1 MYIVKN
7 AMRNLLRS
15 KGRSILVGLIV
26 LVIAAAS
33 CLALSIRQAAAR
45 ARTSGLDS
53 LQITAQIAMDRQAM
67 MQQTQQQGGDM
78 LASLQNLSSLT
89 LEEMQHYAT
98 SSYVKDFIYTLTTS
112 ADAGEEL
119 TAVDTSGSSESEEAG
134 SEPGDGAG
142 FPGAPDDG
150 RGGRT
155 PPQGMGTQGDFTLV
169 GYSSLDA
176 MTAFINGTSQITDGA
191 VFEVD
196 SADPVCV
203 ISDELAT
210 LNGLE
215 VGGTLTLLNPNDQ
228 EEAILLTIAGI
239 YHNDTAAVAGDGMMR
254 GFSAASDPANQ
265 IYLSYPALKA
275 ITDAS
280 AAAAQ
285 TVTDEETGRTSTTAL
300 REQVSGTYI
309 FSELNGLSAA
319 KNYEAF
325 QEDVKSLGLPDG
337 YTVTSSDVESYE
349 QSLVPLENLSRFAL
363 WFLVVVLAAGGVILV
378 VFHIFQI
385 RERKYEIGVLTAI
398 GMRKSK
404 VAAQFLVELF
414 AVTFVFLL
422 AGTAIGA
429 AAAVP
434 ATNALLASQIASQQN
449 QMASLDQNFGRPGGA
464 QQMAAPSGDLPDDA
478 PQGAFGGF
486 EKFGRG
492 MVDYLSEVS
501 TATDWVVVGQLLAI
515 GLALTLVSACV
526 AVAFVMRYEPLKILS
541 ERN

>member
-33 CLALSIRQAAAR
+33 CLSLSIRQAAAR

-67 MQQTQQQGGDM
+67 MQQAQQQGGDM
-78 LASLQNLSSLT
+78 LASLQNAAGLT

-98 SSYVKDFIYTLTTS
+98 SSYVKDFTYTLTTS
-112 ADAGEEL
+112 LDAGEGL
-119 TAVDTSGSSESEEAG
+119 TAVDTSGSTDSADSAG
-134 SEPGDGAG
+134 GTGEDDAQP
-142 FPGAPDDG
+142 PEAPDG
-150 RGGRT
+150 GMGGGRT
-155 PPQGMGTQGDFTLV
+155 PPEGMGSQGDFTLV
-169 GYSSLDA
+169 GYSSHDA
-176 MTAFINGTSQITDGA
+176 MTAFVSGTSQITDGA
-191 VFEVD
+191 VFEED
-196 SADPVCV
+196 TADPVCV

-215 VGGTLTLLNPNDQ
+215 VGGTLTLLNPND
-228 EEAILLTIAGI
+228 EEESITLTIVGI
-239 YHNDTAAVAGDGMMR
+239 YHNDSAAVAEGGMMR

-280 AAAAQ
+280 AAGAETA
-285 TVTDEETGRTSTTAL
+285 TDEETGRTSTTAL
-300 REQVSGTYI
+300 REQVAGTYL
-309 FSELNGLSAA
+309 FAELNGLSAA
-319 KNYEAF
+319 ENYEAF
-325 QEDVKSLGLPDG
+325 QEDVKALGLPDG

-349 QSLVPLENLSRFAL
+349 QSLVPLENLSQFAL
-363 WFLVVVLAAGGVILV
+363 WFLVVVLAVGGVILV

-404 VAAQFLVELF
+404 VAAQFLLELF
-414 AVTFVFLL
+414 TVTFVFLL
-422 AGTAIGA
+422 AGTAVGA
-429 AAAVP
+429 AVSVP
-434 ATNALLASQIASQQN
+434 ATNALLANQIASQQAQQSN
-449 QMASLDQNFGRPGGA
+449 REQNFGRPGDME
-464 QQMAAPSGDLPDDA
+464 QTAAPAGDP
-478 PQGAFGGF
+478 PQGGFGGGL
-486 EKFGRG
+486 EQMGRG
-492 MVDYLSEVS
+492 MVSYLSEVS
-501 TATDWVVVGQLLAI
+501 SATDWVVVGQLLAI

-526 AVAFVMRYEPLKILS
+526 AVVFVMRYEPLKILS